1 MISTSDIDLVC
12 NGRHNDAFA
21 VLGPHRLSSNS
32 IAIRAFFP
40 GAIEVR
46 VIELHNKKLIG
57 KLTRIN
63 SAGFFERS
71 FASDG
76 VFRNGVEYRFKVR
89 WASGLESI
97 VHDPY
102 RYASL
107 LSDMDLWLLAEGTH
121 VRPYE
126 VMGAHEKAI
135 DLVQGTQFTV
145 WAPNAS
151 YVGLVGDFNAWDPR
165 RYPMRLRREC
175 GVWEIFLPDLA
186 LGALYKF
193 FIRSSDGSQEFTKAD
208 PYARRSELR
217 PATASITSS
226 MPQKVHASQQRKQAN
241 ALNAPMSIYEVHL
254 GSWRRRDGKWLDWK
268 ELCETLIPYVKEM
281 GFTHIELMP
290 IQEHP
295 FDGSWGYQ
303 PIGLYCP
310 TARFG
315 SSEDFAMFVSACHLQ
330 DIGVLLDWVPAHF
343 PSDSHGLANFDG
355 THLYEYADPKEG
367 FHTDWNTLIYNF
379 GRTEVRNFLLG
390 NSLYWLDRY
399 GIDGLRVDAVSSLLY
414 RDYSRQPGQWIPNV
428 HGGRENLEAISLL
441 QRMNE
446 IIGTERPESVS
457 IAEESTAYPAVS
469 RPTYSGGLGFHYKW
483 NMGWMHDT
491 LQYISRDP
499 VHRQHHHNELTF
511 SLAYAF
517 NENFILPISH
527 DEVVH
532 GKGSLLNKMPGDE
545 WQKFANLRAYLGFMY
560 GHPGKKLLFM
570 GCEFAQ
576 VREWNHDHS
585 LDWHLLDEAS
595 NPGAKKHIG
604 IQRLVRDLNRFYRES
619 KPLHQ
624 QDFIPDGF
632 QWIELHDAQRS
643 IISFIRRDEKA
654 NAVIVLCNFTPTP
667 YQAYRLGVPSAGVY
681 LERIN
686 SDSEHYGGS
695 NLGTAFAMADS
706 QHIEWQG
713 QPHSIVITVPPLA
726 TVMYEL
732 KR

>member
-1 MISTSDIDLVC
+1 MISSTDMALVC
-12 NGRHNDAFA
+12 DGRHQDVFA
-21 VLGPHRLSSNS
+21 ILGAHRLDPNS
-32 IAIRAFFP
+32 LAVRAFLP
-40 GAIEVR
+40 GANEVSA
-46 VIELHNKKLIG
+46 IELKTKRLIG
-57 KLTRIN
+57 KLIRVN
-63 SAGFFERS
+63 EDGFFEKIFS
-71 FASDG
+71 TKDHL
-76 VFRNGVEYRFKVR
+76 EYRFKVR
-89 WASGLESI
+89 WESGVDSI
-97 VHDPY
+97 IHDPY
-102 RYASL
+102 RFPTL
-107 LSDMDLWLLAEGTH
+107 LSDTDIWLLGEGTH
-121 VRPYE
+121 MRPYE
-126 VMGAHEKAI
+126 VMGAHEKTVDSI
-135 DLVQGTQFTV
+135 PGIQFTV

-151 YVGLVGDFNAWDPR
+151 YVSVVGDFNFWDPR
-165 RYPMRLRREC
+165 RFPMRLRREC
-175 GVWEIFLPDLA
+175 GVWEIFLPDVK
-186 LGALYKF
+186 LGSLYKF

-226 MPQKVHASQQRKQAN
+226 MPQVIRSSKERKRAN

-254 GSWRRRDGKWLDWK
+254 GSWRRRDEKWLDWH
-268 ELCETLIPYVKEM
+268 ELCKTLIPYVKDM

-315 SSEDFAMFVSACHLQ
+315 PSEGFAMFVSECHLQ
-330 DIGVLLDWVPAHF
+330 NIGVLLDWVPAHF
-343 PSDSHGLANFDG
+343 PSDSYGLANFDG

-367 FHTDWNTLIYNF
+367 FHNDWNTLIYNF

-390 NSLYWLDRY
+390 NSLYWLERY
-399 GIDGLRVDAVSSLLY
+399 GVDGLRVDAVSSLLY
-414 RDYSRQPGQWIPNV
+414 RDYSRIEGQWIPNV

-441 QRMNE
+441 KQMNE
-446 IIGTERPESVS
+446 MIGTERPEAVA

-491 LQYISRDP
+491 LQYMSRDP
-499 VHRQHHHNELTF
+499 IYRQHHHNELTF

-532 GKGSLLNKMPGDE
+532 GKGSLLNKMPGDQ

-576 VREWNHDHS
+576 EREWNHDHS
-585 LDWHLLDEAS
+585 LDWHLLDEAT
-595 NPGAKKHIG
+595 NPSAQKHLG
-604 IQRLVRDLNRFYRES
+604 IQRLVRDLNIFYRDS

-624 QDFIPDGF
+624 QDFIQDGF
-632 QWIELHDAQRS
+632 QWIELNDAQRS
-643 IISFIRRDEKA
+643 IISFIRRDDKG
-654 NAVIVLCNFTPTP
+654 NAVVVLCNFTPTP
-667 YQAYRLGVPSAGVY
+667 YEGYRLGVPSEGIYV
-681 LERIN
+681 ERIN
-686 SDSEHYGGS
+686 SDSEYYGGS
-695 NLGTAFAMADS
+695 NMGTTLAAADS
-706 QHIEWQG
+706 QNVAWQG

-726 TVMYEL
+726 TVMFEL
-732 KR
+732 KS